1 MKLIYLSHWR
11 FPSEKTMTPL
21 ILRTC
26 AHFAR
31 LGFEV
36 ELWAPRRHNDYHAH
50 ADLFDLYQLSPRF
63 TVRRVWALDL
73 IRPLGPLGFIL
84 LLLSFNLSCW
94 WRLRNED
101 AIVYTHDPRD
111 VILPILRGLPTFVEI
126 HDFYETSVVFLN
138 RLVFG
143 RARGLIVTNT
153 YKIEHIAKR
162 WGVPRERMLRQPNAV
177 DAALYDVRETRAEA
191 RAILTLPQDK
201 KVALYAGHLFSWK
214 GVHTLADSAAFLPQ
228 EVEIYFIGGTEE
240 DRAALQAYISKRRLP
255 RIHFIAHQTP
265 ERVPLYLRAADV
277 LVLPNTAK
285 EKASR
290 VETSPVK
297 LFEYLSSGTPIVA
310 SNLPAIREIVSEHE
324 VLFAKPDDPKS
335 FAEKIVEALSESV
348 VRPEAGKRLAAL
360 HSWEARAQ
368 KIRYFMNTLL

>member
-31 LGFEV
+31 LGYEV
-36 ELWAPRRHNDYHAH
+36 ELWAPRRRNDYHAQ
-50 ADLFDLYQLSPRF
+50 ADLFALYKLSPRF

-73 IRPLGPLGFIL
+73 MQPLGPLGFIL

-94 WRLRNED
+94 WRLRNEK
-101 AIVYTHDPRD
+101 AIVYTHDMRD

-126 HDFYETSVVFLN
+126 HDFYETSVGFLN
-138 RLVFG
+138 RFVFG

-153 YKIEHIAKR
+153 YKIEHLAKR

-177 DAALYDVRETRAEA
+177 DASLYDVRETRAEA
-191 RAILTLPQDK
+191 RAMLNLPEDT

-214 GVHTLADSAAFLPQ
+214 GVHTLADAAAFLPQ
-228 EVEIYFIGGTEE
+228 DVDIYFLGGTEE
-240 DRAALQAYISKRRLP
+240 DRGALQAYIAKRRLS

-265 ERVPLYLRAADV
+265 DRVPMYLRSADV

-285 EKASR
+285 EEASR

-310 SNLPAIREIVSEHE
+310 SDLPSIREIVSERE

-335 FAEKIVEALSESV
+335 FAETIVKALNDGSE
-348 VRPEAGKRLAAL
+348 RPEAGKRLAAL

-368 KIRYFMNTLL
+368 KIRYFMDTTI

>member
-31 LGFEV
+31 LGYEV
-36 ELWAPRRHNDYHAH
+36 ELWAPRRRNDYHAQ
-50 ADLFDLYQLSPRF
+50 ADLFALYKLSPRF

-73 IRPLGPLGFIL
+73 MQPLGPLGFIL

-94 WRLRNED
+94 WRLRNEK
-101 AIVYTHDPRD
+101 AIVYTHDMRD

-126 HDFYETSVVFLN
+126 HDFYETSVGFLN
-138 RLVFG
+138 RFVFG

-153 YKIEHIAKR
+153 YKIEHLAKR

-177 DAALYDVRETRAEA
+177 DASLYDVRETRAEA
-191 RAILTLPQDK
+191 RAMLNLPEDT

-214 GVHTLADSAAFLPQ
+214 GVHTLADAAAFLPQ
-228 EVEIYFIGGTEE
+228 DVDIYFLGGTEE
-240 DRAALQAYISKRRLP
+240 DRGALQAYIAKRRLS

-265 ERVPLYLRAADV
+265 DRVPMYLRSADV

-285 EKASR
+285 EEASR

-310 SNLPAIREIVSEHE
+310 SDLPSIREIVSECE

-335 FAEKIVEALSESV
+335 FAETIVKALNDGSE
-348 VRPEAGKRLAAL
+348 RPEAGKRLAAL

-368 KIRYFMNTLL
+368 KIRYFMDTTI

>member
-31 LGFEV
+31 LGYEV
-36 ELWAPRRHNDYHAH
+36 ELWAPRRRNDYHAQ
-50 ADLFDLYQLSPRF
+50 ADLFALYKLSPRF

-73 IRPLGPLGFIL
+73 MQPLGPLGFIL

-94 WRLRNED
+94 WRLHNEK
-101 AIVYTHDPRD
+101 AIVYTHDMRD

-126 HDFYETSVVFLN
+126 HDFYETSVGFLN
-138 RLVFG
+138 RFVFG

-153 YKIEHIAKR
+153 YKIEHLAKR

-177 DAALYDVRETRAEA
+177 DASLYDVRETRAEA
-191 RAILTLPQDK
+191 RAMLNLPEDT

-214 GVHTLADSAAFLPQ
+214 GVHTLADAAAFLPQ
-228 EVEIYFIGGTEE
+228 DVDIYFLGGTEE
-240 DRAALQAYISKRRLP
+240 DRGALQAYIAKRRLS

-265 ERVPLYLRAADV
+265 DRVPMYLRSADV

-285 EKASR
+285 EEASR

-310 SNLPAIREIVSEHE
+310 SDLPSIREIVSERE

-335 FAEKIVEALSESV
+335 FAETIVKALNDGSE
-348 VRPEAGKRLAAL
+348 RPEAGKRLAAL

-368 KIRYFMNTLL
+368 KIRYFMDTTI